1 MIRHRSKLN
10 RFSSKSVSHRMQSV
24 GDLLYRADATCR
36 KESERAELE
45 SREADHASY
54 RWHIDDRNRLRN
66 HGVRPVSFLRLAA
79 FVLRPLRPRDRA
91 ACREVAH
98 RRCRSYCNH
107 TWKSPAPILFGAASY
122 FLEPYRRILLGVSGG
137 MLLGLSLAALMG
149 LDGRLGGFFGT
160 ILALICGLIGGFIVP
175 RYFNSLII
183 AASAFGG
190 AVLVMAGANLILP
203 GVGLFDRAAGGV
215 VPALITLALAIAGVS
230 WQLSNIAKWVHP
242 SAGHQG
248 EALPR

>member
-1 MIRHRSKLN
+1 MPHIAGILMVGTG
-10 RFSSKSVSHRMQSV
+10 FAIMAFGLFLFYAWLPLFYGLFGLEIGLLVGKSLTGTV
-24 GDLLYRADATCR
+24 GAT
-36 KESERAELE
+36 AIILGI
-45 SREADHASY
+45 AGA
-54 RWHIDDRNRLRN
+54 
-66 HGVRPVSFLRLAA
+66 
-79 FVLRPLRPRDRA
+79 
-91 ACREVAH
+91 
-98 RRCRSYCNH
+98 
-107 TWKSPAPILFGAASY
+107 ILFGAASY

-137 MLLGLSLAALMG
+137 ILLGLSLAALMG
-149 LDGRLGGFFGT
+149 LDGALGGFFGT

-175 RYFNSLII
+175 RYFDSLII

-190 AVLVMAGANLILP
+190 AVLVMAGASLILP

-242 SAGHQG
+242 SAEHQG

>member
-1 MIRHRSKLN
+1 MPHIAGILMIGTGFAIMAFGL
-10 RFSSKSVSHRMQSV
+10 FLFYAWLPLFYGLFGLEIGLLVGKSLTGTV
-24 GDLLYRADATCR
+24 GAT
-36 KESERAELE
+36 AIILGI
-45 SREADHASY
+45 AGA
-54 RWHIDDRNRLRN
+54 
-66 HGVRPVSFLRLAA
+66 
-79 FVLRPLRPRDRA
+79 
-91 ACREVAH
+91 
-98 RRCRSYCNH
+98 
-107 TWKSPAPILFGAASY
+107 ILFGAASY

-175 RYFNSLII
+175 RYFDSLII

>member
-1 MIRHRSKLN
+1 MPHIAGILMIGTGFAIMAFGL
-10 RFSSKSVSHRMQSV
+10 FLFYAWLPLFYGLFGLEIGLLVGKSLTGTV
-24 GDLLYRADATCR
+24 GAT
-36 KESERAELE
+36 AIILGI
-45 SREADHASY
+45 AGA
-54 RWHIDDRNRLRN
+54 
-66 HGVRPVSFLRLAA
+66 
-79 FVLRPLRPRDRA
+79 
-91 ACREVAH
+91 
-98 RRCRSYCNH
+98 
-107 TWKSPAPILFGAASY
+107 ILFGAASY

-175 RYFNSLII
+175 RYFDSLII

-190 AVLVMAGANLILP
+190 AVLAMAGANLILP

>member
-1 MIRHRSKLN
+1 MPHIAGILMIVTGFAIMAFGL
-10 RFSSKSVSHRMQSV
+10 FLFYAWLPLFYGLFGLEIGLLVGKSLTGTV
-24 GDLLYRADATCR
+24 GAT
-36 KESERAELE
+36 AIILGI
-45 SREADHASY
+45 AGA
-54 RWHIDDRNRLRN
+54 
-66 HGVRPVSFLRLAA
+66 
-79 FVLRPLRPRDRA
+79 
-91 ACREVAH
+91 
-98 RRCRSYCNH
+98 
-107 TWKSPAPILFGAASY
+107 ILFGAASY

-137 MLLGLSLAALMG
+137 ILLGLSLAALMG
-149 LDGRLGGFFGT
+149 LDGALGGFFGT

-175 RYFNSLII
+175 RYFDSLII

>member
-1 MIRHRSKLN
+1 MPHIAGILMIVTGFAIMAFGL
-10 RFSSKSVSHRMQSV
+10 FLFYAWLPLFYGLFGLEIGLLVGKSLTGTV
-24 GDLLYRADATCR
+24 GVTAIMLGIAGA
-36 KESERAELE
+36 
-45 SREADHASY
+45 
-54 RWHIDDRNRLRN
+54 
-66 HGVRPVSFLRLAA
+66 
-79 FVLRPLRPRDRA
+79 
-91 ACREVAH
+91 
-98 RRCRSYCNH
+98 
-107 TWKSPAPILFGAASY
+107 ILFGAASY
-122 FLEPYRRILLGVSGG
+122 LLEPYRRVLLGVSGG
-137 MLLGLSLAALMG
+137 ILLGLSLAALMG

-175 RYFNSLII
+175 RYFDSLII

-190 AVLVMAGANLILP
+190 AVLLMAGANLILP

-215 VPALITLALAIAGVS
+215 VPAFITLALAIAGVS

>member
-1 MIRHRSKLN
+1 MPHIAGILMIGTGFAIMAFGL
-10 RFSSKSVSHRMQSV
+10 FLFYAWLPLFYGLFGLEIGLLVGKSLTGTV
-24 GDLLYRADATCR
+24 GAT
-36 KESERAELE
+36 AIILGI
-45 SREADHASY
+45 AGA
-54 RWHIDDRNRLRN
+54 N
-66 HGVRPVSFLRLAA
+66 
-79 FVLRPLRPRDRA
+79 
-91 ACREVAH
+91 
-98 RRCRSYCNH
+98 
-107 TWKSPAPILFGAASY
+107 LFGAASY

-175 RYFNSLII
+175 RYFDSLII

-190 AVLVMAGANLILP
+190 AVLAMAGANLILP

>member
-1 MIRHRSKLN
+1 MPHIAGILMIVTGFAIMAFGLFLFYAWLPLFYGLFGLEIGLLVGRSLTGT
-10 RFSSKSVSHRMQSV
+10 V
-24 GDLLYRADATCR
+24 GAT
-36 KESERAELE
+36 AIILGI
-45 SREADHASY
+45 AGA
-54 RWHIDDRNRLRN
+54 
-66 HGVRPVSFLRLAA
+66 
-79 FVLRPLRPRDRA
+79 
-91 ACREVAH
+91 
-98 RRCRSYCNH
+98 
-107 TWKSPAPILFGAASY
+107 ILFGAASY

-175 RYFNSLII
+175 RYFDSLII